1 MGSLAFLKCT
11 GLYCALFS
19 DERLSFDAHYNS
31 TIQAASGDAK
41 ELLTLTQ
48 KLAKEKDEMTQR
60 HAEATKAFD
69 TQLVM
74 QIDQKVIFKL
84 IEEKK
89 VDEDNMPMIRIDS
102 STSSTSQLA
111 NIYEIRMFQD
121 FLSIYKISCR
131 L

>member
-1 MGSLAFLKCT
+1 
-11 GLYCALFS
+11 
-19 DERLSFDAHYNS
+19 
-31 TIQAASGDAK
+31 
-41 ELLTLTQ
+41 
-48 KLAKEKDEMTQR
+48 MTQR